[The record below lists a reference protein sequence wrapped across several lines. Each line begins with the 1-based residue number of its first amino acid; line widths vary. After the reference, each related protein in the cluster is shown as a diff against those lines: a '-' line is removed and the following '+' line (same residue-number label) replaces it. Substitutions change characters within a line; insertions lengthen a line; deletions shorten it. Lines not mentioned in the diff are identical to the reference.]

1 MKENADVPA
10 DRQGRDKRP
19 YREPAMKENADIP
32 ADWPEKTTFGAW
44 FRAVA
49 AGAGDRAVLVYR
61 DPARTVTYRELDLLS
76 DAIAK
81 SIIAMGIE
89 KGTHAALWAPNIQ
102 EWPAILLG
110 CAKAGLP
117 LLLVNTSFRSY
128 DLEYCLNLVDVG
140 ILFLASGN
148 GQPGEYIS
156 ALYEACPG
164 LGDSQP
170 GKISSQKLPHLRT
183 AVQIDDG
190 NHRGILPWTA
200 FLGQGEQ
207 VARTDLQARESSVRP
222 EDRFIFLFTSGT
234 TGWPKCITWTHE
246 RLIGTT
252 FTLADGFGLAP
263 GDVVCIPPPFFHLL
277 GCGILLS
284 ALSSSCT
291 VAPLERFNP
300 QEMLRTIE
308 TFRVTHIFGVPSMFV
323 SALNEYNRTRYN
335 TASLRGGVVAGAVS
349 PPAVVR
355 AVMDILGA
363 REFGICYGLSE
374 VLATITRPSDP
385 MECRTGSIGRP
396 LRDTDI
402 RIVHPLDG
410 TDVRPGETG
419 EILVRSPWMIS
430 GYYDKPDTIVAAT
443 DDDGFLHTGDLGFVD
458 GDGYYHIAGR
468 SRDLIIRGG
477 ENISPSEIEEFLL
490 THPAVMDAQVVGIK
504 SEYYGEEPVAF
515 VRTKPGQAVTA
526 LGLKQFCRRSIAI
539 EKVPS
544 TFFFVDQYPLTASG
558 KVQKFRLREM
568 AAELLSEQKR

>member
-1 MKENADVPA
+1 
-10 DRQGRDKRP
+10 
-19 YREPAMKENADIP
+19 MKENADIP

-44 FRAVA
+44 FHTAA
-49 AGAGDRAVLVYR
+49 AGAGDRAALMYR

-102 EWPAILLG
+102 EWPVVLLG

-117 LLLVNTSFRSY
+117 LLLVNTGFRSY
-128 DLEYCLNLVDVG
+128 DLEYCLNLADVG
-140 ILFLASGN
+140 ILFLASGA

-156 ALYEACPG
+156 ALYDACPG

-170 GKISSQKLPHLRT
+170 GKISSQNLPHLRT
-183 AVQIDDG
+183 VVQIDDG
-190 NHRGILPWTA
+190 SHRGILPWTA
-200 FLGQGEQ
+200 FLRLGQQ
-207 VARTDLQARESSVRP
+207 VARTDLQARASSVRP
-222 EDRFIFLFTSGT
+222 EDRFLFFLTSGT
-234 TGWPKCITWTHE
+234 TGRPKCIIWTHE
-246 RLIGTT
+246 RFIGMT
-252 FTLADGFGLAP
+252 FNFMDGFDFAP
-263 GDVVCIPPPFFHLL
+263 GDVVCVPLPFFHIF
-277 GCGILLS
+277 GCEVLLS
-284 ALSSSCT
+284 ALSHGST

-323 SALNEYNRTRYN
+323 SALNEYNQTRYN
-335 TASLRGGVVAGAVS
+335 TASLRGGLVAGAIS
-349 PPAVVR
+349 PPVIVR

-374 VLATITRPSDP
+374 ILATITRPSDP
-385 MECRTGSIGRP
+385 AECRVGSVGRP
-396 LRDTDI
+396 TRGSEI
-402 RIVHPLDG
+402 RIVHPQDG

-419 EILVRSPWMIS
+419 EILVRSPWLMS
-430 GYYDKPDTIVAAT
+430 GYYNKPDATAAVI
-443 DDDGFLHTGDLGFVD
+443 DDDGFFHTGDLGFVD

-468 SRDLIIRGG
+468 SRDLIVRGG
-477 ENISPSEIEEFLL
+477 DNISPSEIEEFLL